1 MEKESRVLTLEE
13 SVVRAMDGSDSDLFP
28 YLPYILQDLWEIG
41 TDPSTVIRFIQKNF
55 DSFQNLK
62 VLDLGSGKGAVS
74 VRVAAE
80 LKCHCLGVDAIP
92 EFILFSKQ
100 KAIEFV
106 VDHLCQF
113 EVGDIR
119 QISAL
124 LPPYNVIVLGA
135 IGPVLGNHFE
145 TLTKLSPCLA
155 PNGLIIVDDAY
166 CSENYV
172 GRDSNVLTKSA
183 ILQQTSDAGMILVD
197 EEIVESGIF
206 AETDDFILCCIKKR
220 CLELVEVFPRKTKL
234 FLSYISNQ
242 ERETHALQNN
252 LICSTMAIR
261 KV

>member
-1 MEKESRVLTLEE
+1 MEKESRILTLEE
-13 SVVRAMDGSDSDLFP
+13 SVVRAMDGSDIDLFP

-41 TDPSTVIRFIQKNF
+41 TDPSVVIRFIQKNF

-80 LKCHCLGVDAIP
+80 LKCHCHGVDAIP
-92 EFILFSKQ
+92 EFVLFSKQ

-106 VDHLCQF
+106 VDHLCLF

-119 QISAL
+119 QSITS

-155 PNGLIIVDDAY
+155 PNGLIIADDAY
-166 CSENYV
+166 SSENSDY
-172 GRDSNVLTKSA
+172 RNPNVLTRSA
-183 ILQQTSDAGMILVD
+183 ILQQIAAAGMMLID
-197 EEIVESGIF
+197 EEIVESGSF
-206 AETDDFILCCIKKR
+206 AETDDFILSCIKKR
-220 CLELVEVFPRKTKL
+220 CLELVEEYPRKATL
-234 FLSYISNQ
+234 FLSYIANQ
-242 ERETHALQNN
+242 ERETHALRNN